1 MVRPGSLMTDLRK
14 PICGDLVTTFTSSE
28 LLVRQA
34 TQPWLVPADFPGPV
48 RRPYRAIQSV
58 VAGLSLVPTSDQR
71 QHHHCH
77 PHHCACCF
85 TSNNFPLTINV
96 VLAAIQTLIRSADGT
111 NISLYKSKPLDDATK
126 VDFTNLN
133 INIVMIHVIAILIFR
148 LVQST
153 FVDSSRGLLLCKDL
167 FAAFTYSY
175 DADVGCAL
183 IGGVPLQRVVSGW
196 VVMLSVGDALLA
208 AAAKS

>member
-1 MVRPGSLMTDLRK
+1 M
-14 PICGDLVTTFTSSE
+14 
-28 LLVRQA
+28 
-34 TQPWLVPADFPGPV
+34 
-48 RRPYRAIQSV
+48 
-58 VAGLSLVPTSDQR
+58 
-71 QHHHCH
+71 
-77 PHHCACCF
+77 
-85 TSNNFPLTINV
+85 
-96 VLAAIQTLIRSADGT
+96 VLAAIRTLIRSADGT

-133 INIVMIHVIAILIFR
+133 INIVMIQVIAILILR

-153 FVDSSRGLLLCKDL
+153 FVDSSRGLGLCKDL

-208 AAAKS
+208 AKI